1 MHNNATLGNKIS
13 RLARA
18 LCFWLR
24 VLPSA
29 CKTELIS
36 FSSKLLVSFLTRF
49 HRITSQPS
57 DDSEP
62 FAAQRNYFLIQS
74 ARDGALNKRLTQSV
88 LSTHTRLSA
97 QWKAS
102 APAKIRNITSEH
114 SADYFISRFALFSVL
129 GKLSFFPAVHII
141 IGWAGARPA
150 QQKSTSFPSCVCVNA
165 SELTVIAACMSEG
178 GFFHMQFV
186 WNNFSCFS
194 I

>member
-1 MHNNATLGNKIS
+1 M
-13 RLARA
+13 
-18 LCFWLR
+18 
-24 VLPSA
+24 
-29 CKTELIS
+29 ELIS

-88 LSTHTRLSA
+88 LSTHT
-97 QWKAS
+97 
-102 APAKIRNITSEH
+102 H
-114 SADYFISRFALFSVL
+114 GSVL
-129 GKLSFFPAVHII
+129 NEKLWCLQRSVISPVSTLGWLFYLAFCSVFRPGKTLFFQAAHII

-150 QQKSTSFPSCVCVNA
+150 QQQSTSFLAVCVNA

>member
-1 MHNNATLGNKIS
+1 MMPQRIYFLIEVKRPSRITTNLTSLLLSCKMHNNATLGNKIS

-88 LSTHTRLSA
+88 LSTHTHGSVLNEKPRRLQRSV
-97 QWKAS
+97 
-102 APAKIRNITSEH
+102 
-114 SADYFISRFALFSVL
+114 ISPVSTRLTILSRALLCFPSWENSLFSNSAYYNWL
-129 GKLSFFPAVHII
+129 GRRAPSSTEVNILS
-141 IGWAGARPA
+141 
-150 QQKSTSFPSCVCVNA
+150 
-165 SELTVIAACMSEG
+165 
-178 GFFHMQFV
+178 
-186 WNNFSCFS
+186 
-194 I
+194 